1 MNPAAVLTALVEDL
15 ERHLGDPFEP
25 TSRITARRILEL
37 DEREAYPHELLSAL
51 HTWNA
56 HEYAIPARWGGRAV
70 DIENSLHLMRQVA
83 RRDATVATAL
93 SISSLS
99 YMPIW
104 VAGTEQQRLYYAS
117 QISSGAKMSWGL
129 SERDHGS
136 DLLSN
141 ELTAQPVEGGYL
153 VSGEKWLI
161 GNATLAD
168 FIVLHA
174 RTRPAGGPAG
184 FTLLVLDK
192 RSVPAA
198 LVETLPGERLHGL
211 RGIDMSGVRLSGCF
225 IPDSAR
231 IGREGTGL
239 EIALQASH
247 AVRSMITSIALGCT
261 DTALRLT
268 LDFAVNRQIFGAR
281 VSEIPYTRR
290 QLADSYA
297 ELLVGE
303 AVAMTSARSLQVC
316 PDQSSVFSA
325 ISKYFVPTLL
335 QGSLSRLAVVLG
347 ARHYLREHP
356 RFGLFQKAL
365 RDAPVADFAD
375 GNTVVNLKNIVSQLG
390 SLLSPG
396 ATPDPAEVA
405 NLFDLSQPLPGYE
418 PWRQSLAS
426 RHGRD
431 HASRSLPAHVRVLLA
446 RAAVQPEPAR
456 AQLLL
461 AAQLAGDWLIEL
473 DRIRTEL
480 AALKAQYGTGCGQ
493 RPELFEL
500 ARRYCLVHAA
510 ACVTGL
516 WAHAGEAVR
525 LPPIEVAVWCL
536 RRLSQQLHPYEAAD
550 GSAEHLDRAER
561 VIVAHLLSQHERGE
575 AFSLRTMR
583 LQAAPLRT
591 APAGADLISHQTPD
605 MLAAGQRATGQAKQ
619 GSAA

>member
-1 MNPAAVLTALVEDL
+1 MNPAVELANLVEDL
-15 ERHLGDPFEP
+15 ERHLGDLFED
-25 TSRITARRILEL
+25 TSRITARRVLEL

-51 HTWNA
+51 HSWNA
-56 HEYAIPARWGGRAV
+56 HEYAIPARWGGRAI

-104 VAGTEQQRLYYAS
+104 VAGSEEQRLYYAS
-117 QISSGAKMSWGL
+117 QVSSGAKMSWGL

-136 DLLSN
+136 DLLNN
-141 ELTAQPVEGGYL
+141 ELTAVPVEGGYL
-153 VSGEKWLI
+153 VTGEKWLI

-198 LVETLPGERLHGL
+198 QVQTLPGERLHGL
-211 RGIDMSGVRLSGCF
+211 RGIDMSGVRLDGCF
-225 IPDSAR
+225 IPESAR

-297 ELLVGE
+297 ELLIGE

-356 RFGLFQKAL
+356 RYGLFQKAL

-375 GNTVVNLKNIVSQLG
+375 GNTVVNLKNIVSQLS

-396 ATPDPAEVA
+396 ATPETDQVA

-431 HASRSLPAHVRVLLA
+431 HASRSLPMHVQALLA
-446 RAAVQPEPAR
+446 GADAAADEAAK
-456 AQLLL
+456 AQFQL
-461 AAQLAGDWLIEL
+461 AARLAGEWLVEL
-473 DRIRTEL
+473 DRIRAEL
-480 AALKAQYGTGCGQ
+480 AELKAQHGNGYAQ
-493 RPELFEL
+493 RPEVYEL

-510 ACVTGL
+510 ACVAGL

-536 RRLSQQLHPYEAAD
+536 GRLSRQLHPYQAAE
-550 GSAEHLDRAER
+550 GSAEDLDRAEQA
-561 VIVAHLLSQHERGE
+561 IVAHMLAQHERGE
-575 AFSLRTMR
+575 SFSLRTMR
-583 LQAAPLRT
+583 LQAAPLRSKPKADEAT
-591 APAGADLISHQTPD
+591 ASGQAPASGE
-605 MLAAGQRATGQAKQ
+605 

>member
-1 MNPAAVLTALVEDL
+1 MRPIAEPVRLVEEL
-15 ERHLGDPFEP
+15 ERHLGDPFDDA
-25 TSRITARRILEL
+25 SRITARRILEL

-56 HEYAIPARWGGRAV
+56 HEYAVPATWGGRAV

-104 VAGTEQQRLYYAS
+104 VAGTEEQRRYYAR
-117 QISSGAKMSWGL
+117 QICSGAKLSWGL

-141 ELTAQPVEGGYL
+141 ELTAQRVEGGYL

-174 RTRPAGGPAG
+174 RTRPSGGPAG

-192 RSVPAA
+192 RSVAAA
-198 LVETLPGERLHGL
+198 LVEPLPGERLHGL

-225 IPDSAR
+225 VPDSAR

-281 VSEIPYTRR
+281 VSDIPYSRR
-290 QLADSYA
+290 QLADCYA
-297 ELLVGE
+297 ELLIGE

-347 ARHYLREHP
+347 ARHYLRDHP

-390 SLLSPG
+390 GLLAAG
-396 ATPDPAEVA
+396 AAPEPDAVA
-405 NLFDLSQPLPGYE
+405 GLFDLSRPLPYYE
-418 PWRQSLAS
+418 PWRQALTS

-431 HASRSLPAHVRVLLA
+431 HAVRSLPAHQLA
-446 RAAVQPEPAR
+446 LRGLADTAPDGPSR
-456 AQLLL
+456 AQYLL
-461 AAQLAGDWLIEL
+461 AASLAGEWLQER
-473 DRIRTEL
+473 DRLQAEFSDL
-480 AALKAQYGTGCGQ
+480 AARYGSKHAQ
-493 RPELFEL
+493 RPEAYEL
-500 ARRYCLVHAA
+500 ARQYCLVHAG
-510 ACVTGL
+510 ACVAGL
-516 WAHAGEAVR
+516 WAHDGGQVT

-536 RRLSQQLHPYEAAD
+536 LRLRRQLHPYRGCD
-550 GSAEHLDRAER
+550 GATAELERAEQ
-561 VIVAHLLSQHERGE
+561 VTMAHALARHEHGQ
-575 AFSLRTMR
+575 AFSLRTMH
-583 LQAAPLRT
+583 LQAAPLRPERA
-591 APAGADLISHQTPD
+591 APAAEP
-605 MLAAGQRATGQAKQ
+605 

>member
-1 MNPAAVLTALVEDL
+1 MRAATGPVRLVEEL
-15 ERHLGDPFEP
+15 ERHLGDPFDEG
-25 TSRITARRILEL
+25 SRMTARRILEL

-56 HEYAIPARWGGRAV
+56 HEYAVPATWGGRAV

-104 VAGTEQQRLYYAS
+104 VAGTDDQRRYYAG
-117 QISSGAKMSWGL
+117 QIASGAKMSWGL
-129 SERDHGS
+129 SERAHGS

-141 ELTAQPVEGGYL
+141 ELSAERVQGGYL

-192 RSVPAA
+192 RSVAA
-198 LVETLPGERLHGL
+198 AQVQPLPGERLHGL

-225 IPDSAR
+225 IPESAR

-247 AVRSMITSIALGCT
+247 AVRSMITSIALGCA

-268 LDFAVNRQIFGAR
+268 LDFAVNRQIFGTR
-281 VSEIPYTRR
+281 VSEIPYSRR

-297 ELLVGE
+297 ELLIGE

-335 QGSLSRLAVVLG
+335 QGTLGRLAVVLG
-347 ARHYLREHP
+347 ARHYLRDHP

-390 SLLSPG
+390 GLLAAG
-396 ATPDPAEVA
+396 AAPEPAAVA
-405 NLFDLSQPLPGYE
+405 NLFDLSQPLPYYE
-418 PWRQSLAS
+418 PWRQALAS

-431 HASRSLPAHVRVLLA
+431 HAVRSLAAHQQVLHR
-446 RAAVQPEPAR
+446 RAAAAAEESEA
-456 AQLLL
+456 AQYRL
-461 AAQLAGDWLIEL
+461 AASLAGEWLQERDRLRAEL
-473 DRIRTEL
+473 DQ
-480 AALKAQYGTGCGQ
+480 LKACYGAAYAQ
-493 RPELFEL
+493 RPEAYEL
-500 ARRYCLVHAA
+500 ARRYCLIHAG

-516 WAHAGEAVR
+516 WAHADEQVE
-525 LPPIEVAVWCL
+525 LPPVEVAVWCL
-536 RRLSQQLHPYEAAD
+536 LRLRQQLHPYQRCDGAAAD
-550 GSAEHLDRAER
+550 LDRAER
-561 VIVAHLLSQHERGE
+561 VTMAHALARHEHGQ
-575 AFSLRTMR
+575 AFSVRTMR
-583 LQAAPLRT
+583 LQAAPLR
-591 APAGADLISHQTPD
+591 PHLAGA
-605 MLAAGQRATGQAKQ
+605 AER

>member
-1 MNPAAVLTALVEDL
+1 MNPATELVDLVEDL
-15 ERHLGDPFEP
+15 ERHLGDPFDEA
-25 TSRITARRILEL
+25 SRITARRILEL

-51 HTWNA
+51 HSWNA
-56 HEYAIPARWGGRAV
+56 HEYAIPAQWGGRAV

-104 VAGTEQQRLYYAS
+104 VAGTEQQRRYYAS
-117 QISSGAKMSWGL
+117 QISCGAKMSWGL
-129 SERDHGS
+129 SEREHGS

-184 FTLLVLDK
+184 FSLLVLDK

-198 LVETLPGERLHGL
+198 QVQTLPGERLHGL
-211 RGIDMSGVRLSGCF
+211 RGIDMSGVRLDGCF
-225 IPDSAR
+225 IPESAR

-268 LDFAVNRQIFGAR
+268 LDFAVNRHIFGAR
-281 VSEIPYTRR
+281 VSDIAYTRR
-290 QLADSYA
+290 QLADSYV

-316 PDQSSVFSA
+316 PGQSSVFSA

-356 RFGLFQKAL
+356 RYGLFQKAL

-375 GNTVVNLKNIVSQLG
+375 GNTVVNLKNIASQLG
-390 SLLSPG
+390 SLLGPG
-396 ATPDPAEVA
+396 ATPEPAEVA

-431 HASRSLPAHVRVLLA
+431 HASRSLPAHVRALGRLA
-446 RAAVQPEPAR
+446 ASADDPSR
-456 AQLLL
+456 AQFLL
-461 AAQLAGDWLIEL
+461 AASLAGEWLAER
-473 DRIRTEL
+473 DRIRSEL
-480 AALKAQYGTGCGQ
+480 DELKAQHPKGHGQ
-493 RPELFEL
+493 RPEVFEL
-500 ARRYCLVHAA
+500 ARQYCLIHAA
-510 ACVTGL
+510 ACVAGL
-516 WAHAGEAVR
+516 WAHAGEQVE

-536 RRLSQQLHPYEAAD
+536 RRLRQQLHPHEACAGAAD
-550 GSAEHLDRAER
+550 DLDRAEQVTMTR
-561 VIVAHLLSQHERGE
+561 LLGQHQRGE

-583 LQAAPLRT
+583 LQAAPQQAEPSERQ
-591 APAGADLISHQTPD
+591 ADKEN
-605 MLAAGQRATGQAKQ
+605 AA
-619 GSAA
+619 